1 MDERIELLSVSLLD
15 SERETINELKKIAKQ
30 LKLEFG
36 WHYLLDISWILGQ
49 IEKIADQVIIDAGA
63 GTGVIQWFLADQG
76 ATVISIDRQS
86 RKNLASK
93 FRRRFSVEGMRIND
107 LASEQ
112 LSPGWGAKSLKSAL
126 SDWMDQVRVGL
137 RRSSSSEGNNQG
149 KVIIY
154 NQDLTDLQDIRDNSI
169 DTIVAVSSLE
179 HNSPEGLEA
188 VVTELMR
195 VLKPGGGLLATLG
208 ASRDAD
214 WFHEPSKGW
223 CYSEQTLKRIFQLP
237 DDAPS
242 NYPNYDTLFEKLVN
256 NQELKQDLA
265 SFYAKSGDNGMP
277 WGKWNPEYQPVG
289 VCKRKI
295 QG

>member
-112 LSPGWGAKSLKSAL
+112 LSPGWGAKSLKSAV

-137 RRSSSSEGNNQG
+137 RRSSSRQGNNQG

-188 VVTELMR
+188 VVPELMR

>member
-15 SERETINELKKIAKQ
+15 SERETINDLKEIAKQ

-49 IEKIADQVIIDAGA
+49 IDQIADQVIIDAGA
-63 GTGVIQWFLADQG
+63 GTGVIQWFLADQR

-86 RKNLASK
+86 RKNLPLK
-93 FRRRFSVEGMRIND
+93 FRRRFSVEGMRISD
-107 LASEQ
+107 LASGQ
-112 LSPGWGAKSLKSAL
+112 LSPGWGAKSLKSAV
-126 SDWMDQVRVGL
+126 SDWIDQVRVGL
-137 RRSSSSEGNNQG
+137 RRISSSGGNNQG

-154 NQDLTDLQDIRDNSI
+154 NQDLTDLEEISDNSI

-188 VVTELMR
+188 VVSELMR

-208 ASRDAD
+208 ASRDED

-223 CYSEQTLKRIFQLP
+223 CYSEQTLKRIFHLP
-237 DDAPS
+237 DEAPS
-242 NYPNYDTLFEKLVN
+242 NYSDYDALFEKLVN
-256 NQELKQDLA
+256 NQELKQGLA
-265 SFYAKSGDNGMP
+265 SFYSKSGENGMP

-289 VCKRKI
+289 VCKKKS
-295 QG
+295 QA